1 MRDKLFEQGLKLRKQ
16 VLGAA
21 YVETQLRT
29 ADAFTMPMQ
38 MLATK
43 SAWGMVW
50 SRPGLPRRIRSMLN
64 IAMLVALGKAE
75 ELELHLGG
83 AIAQKLGERLA
94 QQVVVDNRPGAGGN
108 IGTDIVAKSAPDGH
122 TLLMGSAGPLA
133 INASLFGKM
142 PFDPIRDLAPVTL
155 AASTPNVLVVHP
167 SLRAATVRELI
178 ALAKARPS
186 EINFAS
192 SGHGTPAHL
201 AGELFNSMAG
211 VKMVHVPY
219 KGAAPA
225 LADLLG
231 GQVQLMFS
239 TMPPALPHVKDGKLR
254 ALAVTSAK
262 RSPAAPEP
270 PTVGEIALRGFEANT
285 WHGVVAPAGTPAAI
299 IARLNREIVAILH
312 LPDVVERL
320 SAQGAEPVGSTP
332 E

>member
-1 MRDKLFEQGLKLRKQ
+1 MTGRR
-16 VLGAA
+16 AA
-21 YVETQLRT
+21 LSLAATLAILAPHAARA
-29 ADAFTMPMQ
+29 ADAYPAKPVRFVVAFP
-38 MLATK
+38 
-43 SAWGMVW
+43 
-50 SRPGLPRRIRSMLN
+50 PGGGTDI
-64 IAMLVALGKAE
+64 IAR
-75 ELELHLGG
+75 
-83 AIAQKLGERLA
+83 AIAQKLAERIA

-108 IGTDIVAKSAPDGH
+108 IGTDIVAKSAPDGY
-122 TLLMGSAGPLA
+122 TMLMGSAGPLA

-142 PFDPIRDLAPVTL
+142 PFDPIKDLAPVTL

-167 SLRAATVRELI
+167 SLRVATVKELI
-178 ALAKARPS
+178 ALARARPG

-262 RSPAAPEP
+262 RSPAAPDI
-270 PTVGEIALRGFEANT
+270 PTLDEIALPGFEANT
-285 WHGVVAPAGTPAAI
+285 WHGVVVPAGTPATI
-299 IARLNREIVAILH
+299 VARLNREIVAILH
-312 LPDVVERL
+312 LPDVVERF
-320 SAQGAEPVGSTP
+320 SSQGAEALGSTP
-332 E
+332 EEFAAYIRSETLKWAKVVRDSGAKAE

>member
-1 MRDKLFEQGLKLRKQ
+1 VTGRR
-16 VLGAA
+16 AA
-21 YVETQLRT
+21 LSLAATLAILT
-29 ADAFTMPMQ
+29 SHAAADAYPAKPIRFVVAFP
-38 MLATK
+38 
-43 SAWGMVW
+43 
-50 SRPGLPRRIRSMLN
+50 PGGGTDIIARS
-64 IAMLVALGKAE
+64 
-75 ELELHLGG
+75 
-83 AIAQKLGERLA
+83 IAQKLAERVA

-108 IGTDIVAKSAPDGH
+108 IGTDIVAKSAPDGY

-133 INASLFGKM
+133 INASLFAKM
-142 PFDPIRDLAPVTL
+142 PFDPVRDLAPVTL

-167 SLRAATVRELI
+167 SLKAATVKELI
-178 ALAKARPS
+178 ALAKTKPG

-211 VKMVHVPY
+211 VKLVHVPY

-239 TMPPALPHVKDGKLR
+239 TMPPALPHVRDGKLR
-254 ALAVTSAK
+254 ALAVTSLK
-262 RSPAAPEP
+262 RSPAAPEL
-270 PTVGEIALRGFEANT
+270 PTVDEIALPGFEANT
-285 WHGVVAPAGTPAAI
+285 WHGVVLPAGASAAI

-320 SAQGAEPVGSTP
+320 SSQGAEAVGSTP
-332 E
+332 EEFAAYIKSETVKWARVVRESGAKAE

>member
-1 MRDKLFEQGLKLRKQ
+1 MTGRR
-16 VLGAA
+16 AA
-21 YVETQLRT
+21 LSLAATLAILAPHAARA
-29 ADAFTMPMQ
+29 ADAYPAKPVRFVVAFP
-38 MLATK
+38 
-43 SAWGMVW
+43 
-50 SRPGLPRRIRSMLN
+50 PGGGTDI
-64 IAMLVALGKAE
+64 IAR
-75 ELELHLGG
+75 
-83 AIAQKLGERLA
+83 AIAQKLAERIA

-108 IGTDIVAKSAPDGH
+108 IGTDIVAKSAPDGY
-122 TLLMGSAGPLA
+122 TMLMGSAGPLA

-142 PFDPIRDLAPVTL
+142 PFDPIKDLAPVTL

-167 SLRAATVRELI
+167 SLRVATVKELI
-178 ALAKARPS
+178 ALAKARPG

-262 RSPAAPEP
+262 RSPAAPDI
-270 PTVGEIALRGFEANT
+270 PTLDEIALPGFEANT
-285 WHGVVAPAGTPAAI
+285 WHGVVVPAGTPATI
-299 IARLNREIVAILH
+299 VARLNREIVAILH
-312 LPDVVERL
+312 LPDVVERF
-320 SAQGAEPVGSTP
+320 SSQGAEALGSTP
-332 E
+332 EEFAAYIRSETLKWAKVVRDSGAKAE

>member
-1 MRDKLFEQGLKLRKQ
+1 MTGRR
-16 VLGAA
+16 AA
-21 YVETQLRT
+21 LSLAATLAILAPHAARA
-29 ADAFTMPMQ
+29 ADAYPAKPVRFVVAFP
-38 MLATK
+38 
-43 SAWGMVW
+43 
-50 SRPGLPRRIRSMLN
+50 PGGGTDI
-64 IAMLVALGKAE
+64 IAR
-75 ELELHLGG
+75 
-83 AIAQKLGERLA
+83 AIAQKLAERIA

-108 IGTDIVAKSAPDGH
+108 IGTDIVAKSAPDGY
-122 TLLMGSAGPLA
+122 TMLMGSAGPLA

-142 PFDPIRDLAPVTL
+142 PFDPIKDLAPVTL

-167 SLRAATVRELI
+167 SLRAATVKELI
-178 ALAKARPS
+178 ALAKARPG

-262 RSPAAPEP
+262 RSPAAPDL
-270 PTVGEIALRGFEANT
+270 PTLDEIALPGFEANT
-285 WHGVVAPAGTPAAI
+285 WHGVVVPAGTPATI
-299 IARLNREIVAILH
+299 VARLNREIVAILH
-312 LPDVVERL
+312 LPDVVERF
-320 SAQGAEPVGSTP
+320 SSQGAEALGSTP
-332 E
+332 EEFAAYIRSETLKWAKVVRDSGAKAE

>member
-1 MRDKLFEQGLKLRKQ
+1 VTGRRAALSLAVTLAILAPHAAAAADLYPARPIRFVVAFPPGGGTDIIARSIAHKL
-16 VLGAA
+16 A
-21 YVETQLRT
+21 
-29 ADAFTMPMQ
+29 
-38 MLATK
+38 
-43 SAWGMVW
+43 
-50 SRPGLPRRIRSMLN
+50 
-64 IAMLVALGKAE
+64 
-75 ELELHLGG
+75 
-83 AIAQKLGERLA
+83 ERLA

-108 IGTDIVAKSAPDGH
+108 IGTDIVAKSAPDGY
-122 TLLMGSAGPLA
+122 TVLMGSAGPLA
-133 INASLFGKM
+133 INASLFASM
-142 PFDPIRDLAPVTL
+142 PFDPVRDLAPVTL

-167 SLRAATVRELI
+167 SLRAATVKELI
-178 ALAKARPS
+178 ALAKARPG

-254 ALAVTSAK
+254 ALAVTSLK
-262 RSPAAPEP
+262 RSRATPDL
-270 PTVGEIALRGFEANT
+270 PTVDEAALPGFEANT
-285 WHGVVAPAGTPAAI
+285 WHGVVVPSGTPAAI
-299 IARLNREIVAILH
+299 VARLNREIVAILH

-332 E
+332 EEFAAYIRSETLKWAKVVRDSGAKAE

>member
-1 MRDKLFEQGLKLRKQ
+1 MTKFRSAA
-16 VLGAA
+16 VLMAALALSTPQTGAA
-21 YVETQLRT
+21 
-29 ADAFTMPMQ
+29 ADAYPAKPVRFVVAFP
-38 MLATK
+38 
-43 SAWGMVW
+43 
-50 SRPGLPRRIRSMLN
+50 PGGGTDIIARS
-64 IAMLVALGKAE
+64 
-75 ELELHLGG
+75 
-83 AIAQKLGERLA
+83 IAQKLAERLA

-108 IGTDIVAKSAPDGH
+108 IGTDIVAKATPDGY

-133 INASLFGKM
+133 INASLFGKT
-142 PFDPIRDLAPVTL
+142 PFDPVRDLAPVTL

-167 SLRAATVRELI
+167 SLKATTVKELI
-178 ALAKARPS
+178 ALTRAKPG

-211 VKMVHVPY
+211 VKLVHVPY

-254 ALAVTSAK
+254 ALAVTNAK
-262 RSPAAPEP
+262 RSPATPEL
-270 PTVGEIALRGFEANT
+270 PTIDEIALPGFEANT
-285 WHGVVAPAGTPAAI
+285 WHGVVVPAGTPAAVV
-299 IARLNREIVAILH
+299 ARLNREIVAILH

-320 SAQGAEPVGSTP
+320 SVQGAEPVGSTP
-332 E
+332 EEFAAYIRSETVKWAKVVRDSGAKAE

>member
-1 MRDKLFEQGLKLRKQ
+1 MTRRRSALSL
-16 VLGAA
+16 AA
-21 YVETQLRT
+21 TLAILT
-29 ADAFTMPMQ
+29 PHAAAAADVYPAKPVRFVVAFP
-38 MLATK
+38 
-43 SAWGMVW
+43 
-50 SRPGLPRRIRSMLN
+50 PGGGTDIIARS
-64 IAMLVALGKAE
+64 
-75 ELELHLGG
+75 
-83 AIAQKLGERLA
+83 IAQKLAERLA

-108 IGTDIVAKSAPDGH
+108 IGTDIVAKSAPDGY
-122 TLLMGSAGPLA
+122 TILMGSAGPLA
-133 INASLFGKM
+133 INASLFKTM

-167 SLRAATVRELI
+167 SLNAATVKDLI
-178 ALAKARPS
+178 ALARARPG

-192 SGHGTPAHL
+192 SGYGTPAHL

-211 VKMVHVPY
+211 VKLVHVPY

-262 RSPAAPEP
+262 RSPAAPEL
-270 PTVGEIALRGFEANT
+270 PTVDEIALPGFEANT
-285 WHGVVAPAGTPAAI
+285 WHGVVVPAGTPAVI
-299 IARLNREIVAILH
+299 VARLNSEIVAILH

-320 SAQGAEPVGSTP
+320 SGQGAEALGSTP
-332 E
+332 EEFATYIKSETVKWAKVVRDSGAKAE

>member
-1 MRDKLFEQGLKLRKQ
+1 VTGRR
-16 VLGAA
+16 AA
-21 YVETQLRT
+21 LSLAATLAILAPHAARA
-29 ADAFTMPMQ
+29 ADAYPAKPVRFVVAFP
-38 MLATK
+38 
-43 SAWGMVW
+43 
-50 SRPGLPRRIRSMLN
+50 PGGGTDI
-64 IAMLVALGKAE
+64 IAR
-75 ELELHLGG
+75 
-83 AIAQKLGERLA
+83 AIAQKLAERIA

-108 IGTDIVAKSAPDGH
+108 IGTDIVAKSAPDGY
-122 TLLMGSAGPLA
+122 TMLMGSAGPLA

-142 PFDPIRDLAPVTL
+142 PFDPIKDLAPVTL

-167 SLRAATVRELI
+167 SLRVATVKELI
-178 ALAKARPS
+178 ALAKARPG

-262 RSPAAPEP
+262 RSPAAPDI
-270 PTVGEIALRGFEANT
+270 PTLDEIALPGFEANT
-285 WHGVVAPAGTPAAI
+285 WHGVVVPAGTPATI
-299 IARLNREIVAILH
+299 VARLNREIVAILH
-312 LPDVVERL
+312 LPDVVERF
-320 SAQGAEPVGSTP
+320 SSQGAEALGSTP
-332 E
+332 EEFAAYIRSETLKWAKVVRDSGAKAE

>member
-1 MRDKLFEQGLKLRKQ
+1 MTGRR
-16 VLGAA
+16 AA
-21 YVETQLRT
+21 LSLAATLAILAPHAARA
-29 ADAFTMPMQ
+29 ADAYPAKPVRFVVAFP
-38 MLATK
+38 
-43 SAWGMVW
+43 
-50 SRPGLPRRIRSMLN
+50 PGGGTDI
-64 IAMLVALGKAE
+64 IAR
-75 ELELHLGG
+75 
-83 AIAQKLGERLA
+83 AIAQKLAERIA

-108 IGTDIVAKSAPDGH
+108 IGTDIVAKSAPDGY
-122 TLLMGSAGPLA
+122 TMLMGSAGPLA

-142 PFDPIRDLAPVTL
+142 PFDPIKDLAPVTL

-167 SLRAATVRELI
+167 SLRVATVKELI
-178 ALAKARPS
+178 ALAKARPG

-262 RSPAAPEP
+262 RSPAAPDL
-270 PTVGEIALRGFEANT
+270 PTLDEIALPGFEANT
-285 WHGVVAPAGTPAAI
+285 WHGVVVPAARRQPSSRGST
-299 IARLNREIVAILH
+299 ARSSRSCICPTWSNGFRARA
-312 LPDVVERL
+312 PKL
-320 SAQGAEPVGSTP
+320 SAARRRNSPPTSGRRR
-332 E
+332 

>member
-1 MRDKLFEQGLKLRKQ
+1 MTGRR
-16 VLGAA
+16 AA
-21 YVETQLRT
+21 LSLAATLAILAPHAARA
-29 ADAFTMPMQ
+29 ADAYPAKPVRFVVAFP
-38 MLATK
+38 
-43 SAWGMVW
+43 
-50 SRPGLPRRIRSMLN
+50 PGGGTDI
-64 IAMLVALGKAE
+64 IAR
-75 ELELHLGG
+75 
-83 AIAQKLGERLA
+83 AIAQKLAERIA

-108 IGTDIVAKSAPDGH
+108 IGTDIVAKSAPDGY
-122 TLLMGSAGPLA
+122 TMLMGSAGPLA

-142 PFDPIRDLAPVTL
+142 PFDPIKDLAPVTL

-167 SLRAATVRELI
+167 SLRVATVKELI
-178 ALAKARPS
+178 ALAKARPG

-262 RSPAAPEP
+262 RSPAAPDI
-270 PTVGEIALRGFEANT
+270 PTLDEIALPGFEANT
-285 WHGVVAPAGTPAAI
+285 WHGVVVPAGTPATI
-299 IARLNREIVAILH
+299 VARLNREIVAILH
-312 LPDVVERL
+312 LPDVVERF
-320 SAQGAEPVGSTP
+320 SSQGAEALGSTP
-332 E
+332 EEFAAYIRSETLKWAKAVRDSGAKAE

>member
-1 MRDKLFEQGLKLRKQ
+1 
-16 VLGAA
+16 
-21 YVETQLRT
+21 
-29 ADAFTMPMQ
+29 
-38 MLATK
+38 
-43 SAWGMVW
+43 
-50 SRPGLPRRIRSMLN
+50 
-64 IAMLVALGKAE
+64 
-75 ELELHLGG
+75 
-83 AIAQKLGERLA
+83 
-94 QQVVVDNRPGAGGN
+94 
-108 IGTDIVAKSAPDGH
+108 
-122 TLLMGSAGPLA
+122 
-133 INASLFGKM
+133 M

-167 SLRAATVRELI
+167 SLRAATIEELI
-178 ALAKARPS
+178 ALAKARPG

-262 RSPAAPEP
+262 RSPATPEL
-270 PTVGEIALRGFEANT
+270 PTVGEIALPGFEANT

-299 IARLNREIVAILH
+299 VARLNREIVAILH
-312 LPDVVERL
+312 LPEVVERL

-332 E
+332 EEFAAYIRSETVKWAKVVRESGAKAE

>member
-1 MRDKLFEQGLKLRKQ
+1 VTGRR
-16 VLGAA
+16 AA
-21 YVETQLRT
+21 LSLAATLAIST
-29 ADAFTMPMQ
+29 PHAAAAADAYP
-38 MLATK
+38 A
-43 SAWGMVW
+43 
-50 SRPGLPRRIRSMLN
+50 RPIRFVVAFPPGGGTDI
-64 IAMLVALGKAE
+64 IARS
-75 ELELHLGG
+75 
-83 AIAQKLGERLA
+83 IAQKLAERLA

-108 IGTDIVAKSAPDGH
+108 IGTDIVAKSAPDGY

-133 INASLFGKM
+133 INASLFDKM

-167 SLRAATVRELI
+167 SLKAATVNELI
-178 ALAKARPS
+178 ALAKARPG

-211 VKMVHVPY
+211 VKLVHVPY

-254 ALAVTSAK
+254 ALAVTSSK
-262 RSPAAPEP
+262 RSRAMPEL
-270 PTVGEIALRGFEANT
+270 PTVDEVALPGFGANT
-285 WHGVVAPAGTPAAI
+285 WHGVVVPAGTPAAI
-299 IARLNREIVAILH
+299 VARLNREIVAILH
-312 LPDVVERL
+312 LPEVVERL
-320 SAQGAEPVGSTP
+320 SSQGAEALGSTP
-332 E
+332 EEFAAYIRSESVKWAKVVRDSGAKAE